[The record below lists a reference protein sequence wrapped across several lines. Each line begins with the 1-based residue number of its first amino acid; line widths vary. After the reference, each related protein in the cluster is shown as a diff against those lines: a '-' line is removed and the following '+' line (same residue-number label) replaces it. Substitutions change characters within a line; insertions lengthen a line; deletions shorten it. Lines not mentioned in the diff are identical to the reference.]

1 MSSKRDCIQCPK
13 SMSRNLTIMQHPA
26 TISFEA
32 LKFHT
37 PPDSKSGDINEVL
50 KMKYVTKFFL
60 FLAPTEAVGVTL
72 SFCLSVQDKFVYSS

>member
-50 KMKYVTKFFL
+50 KM
-60 FLAPTEAVGVTL
+60 
-72 SFCLSVQDKFVYSS
+72 SM